1 MSTIDQQES
10 SEWGTAEFME
20 AADGMAPWALRAAAT
35 LRLADHIAGGAMTAA
50 SLAQR
55 SETDPTTLAMLM
67 RFLVSRGVFSD
78 RPGEGFG
85 LTALSVQLLDRH
97 PGGLRGWLD
106 QSGVG
111 ARMDRALG
119 QLLPSVRSGR
129 PSYPEVF
136 GQDFYTDMYQ
146 HQAAQADRAEQS
158 FALLRATHAQQFAAA
173 IADELDWANTRS
185 VVDVGGGT
193 GQVLHALLHRWPL
206 LVGCLVDLPE
216 VLGPDPS
223 APAAAF
229 AQDDAGILARFSA
242 APGSF
247 FDPLPPG
254 ADVYLLVNVLHN
266 WPDQD
271 VVRIL
276 GQCREAATEAE
287 VLVIERLTDDLDPQT
302 ATAMNL
308 RMFLLSGGAERSEAD
323 FRRLAREAGLEVTEN
338 RELSHRLRA
347 LRLRPRSTD

>member
-10 SEWGTAEFME
+10 SEWGMAEFME

-35 LRLADHIAGGAMTAA
+35 LRLADHVAAGAMTVTG
-50 SLAQR
+50 LAER
-55 SETDPTTLAMLM
+55 SDADPTTLAALM
-67 RFLVSRGVFSD
+67 RYLVSRGVFSD

-119 QLLPSVRSGR
+119 QLLSSVRSGR

-146 HQAAQADRAEQS
+146 YRPQTAGPEQS
-158 FALLRATHAQQFAAA
+158 FARLRATHAQQFAAS
-173 IADELDWANTRS
+173 IADELNWADVTR

-193 GQVLHALLHRWPL
+193 GQVLLTLLHRWPR

-216 VLGPDPS
+216 VLGSDSS
-223 APAAAF
+223 ATAAAF
-229 AQDDAGILARFSA
+229 AQNDDNAGVLARLSA

-254 ADVYLLVNVLHN
+254 SDVYLLVNVLHN

-276 GQCREAATEAE
+276 GQCREAAAEADI
-287 VLVIERLTDDLDPQT
+287 LVIERLTDDLDPQT

-323 FRRLAREAGLEVTEN
+323 FRRLAREAGLELAEN

-347 LRLRPRSTD
+347 LRLRSR